1 MFFLSGPCPGLAVV
15 MNVFV
20 DERNLLTLVEVGGG
34 YGQFV
39 FVHRTQVDLP
49 PGQLSS
55 LVGGAVNPVDLL
67 VNKLHSLQAG
77 ALSNTSY
84 YESFNKKI

>member
-1 MFFLSGPCPGLAVV
+1 MLLLSCPEPDLTVV

-55 LVGGAVNPVDLL
+55 LVRGAVNPVDLL
-67 VNKLHSLQAG
+67 VNKLDSLQAG